1 VTVDEIATLFDSYD
15 RFRNDRLR
23 PGNCRH
29 AELIATLEA
38 LGRSDGRPVTVTN
51 VGFSLE
57 RRPIQE
63 VRFGEGPTRVLLW
76 SQMHG
81 DEPTA
86 TLALCDLFTFLVRC
100 HPAPA
105 WLEIILQRLTVSVIP
120 MLNPDGAERPH
131 RCTAALIDMNR
142 DAVALRT
149 PEARIL
155 RDVHKNLRPSFAFNL
170 HDQSVS
176 SVGRS
181 RAVAAMALL
190 APPPDETRTIT
201 PNRLCAMKLGAVIAR
216 ALYPFAEG
224 HLATYDDVYEP
235 RAFGDLFQ
243 AMGTPTLL
251 IESGQWPGDP
261 DKEHVRC
268 LNFTGLLCALSA
280 IAEGTVDSADLADYT
295 SLPVNGRMMV
305 DLIVHNVRLQATNGW
320 SEVVGMALMRER
332 ARGGVLVL
340 KEVGDVGL
348 YGALRT
354 LDAGGAMVP
363 AERLKID
370 EPLDESVL
378 RGLS

>member
-1 VTVDEIATLFDSYD
+1 MTVDEIAALFSSFD
-15 RFRNDRLR
+15 RFRNDGLR

-29 AELIATLEA
+29 AEVLATLERLA
-38 LGRSDGRPVTVTN
+38 PGGGPLTVREIGSSLEGRSIR
-51 VGFSLE
+51 
-57 RRPIQE
+57 E
-63 VRFGEGPTRVLLW
+63 VRFGSGPTSVLLW

-86 TLALCDLFTFLVRC
+86 TLALCDLFVFLVRC

-105 WLEIILQRLTVSVIP
+105 WLENILRRLTVSVVP

-155 RDVHKNLRPSFAFNL
+155 REVHARLRPSFAFNL

-181 RAVAAMALL
+181 RAVAALALL
-190 APPPDETRTIT
+190 APPPDEARTIT
-201 PNRLCAMKLGAVIAR
+201 PTRLAAMKLGAVLAR
-216 ALYPFAEG
+216 ALHPFAAG

-243 AMGTPTLL
+243 ALGTPTLL
-251 IESGQWPGDP
+251 IESGQWPEDP
-261 DKEHVRC
+261 DKDHVRL

-280 IAEGTVDSADLADYT
+280 IAEGTVDGADLADYT
-295 SLPVNGRMMV
+295 SLPVNGRLMV
-305 DLIVHNVRLQATNGW
+305 DLIVRNVCLQAANGW
-320 SEVVGMALMRER
+320 TEMVGLALMRER
-332 ARGGVLVL
+332 ALGGVLVL
-340 KEVGDVGL
+340 KEVGDVEL

-354 LDAGGAMVP
+354 LDAEGALVP

-370 EPLDESVL
+370 EPLNGSVL
-378 RGLS
+378 PGLS

>member
-1 VTVDEIATLFDSYD
+1 VTVDEIAALFVSHD

-29 AELIATLEA
+29 AEVMAVLER
-38 LGRSDGRPVTVTN
+38 LGRSGGQSVTVTE
-51 VGFSLE
+51 VGSSLE
-57 RRPIQE
+57 RRHIQE

-86 TLALCDLFTFLVRC
+86 TLALCDLFAFLVRC

-105 WLEIILQRLTVSVIP
+105 WLENILRRLTVSVIP

-155 RDVHKNLRPSFAFNL
+155 RDAHASLRPSFAFNL

-190 APPPDETRTIT
+190 APPPDEARTVT
-201 PNRLCAMKLGAVIAR
+201 PNRLSAMKLGAVIAR
-216 ALYPFAEG
+216 ALHPFAAG

-243 AMGTPTLL
+243 ALGTPTLL

-261 DKEHVRC
+261 DKEYVRR
-268 LNFTGLLCALSA
+268 LNFAGLLCALSA
-280 IAEGTVDSADLADYT
+280 IAEETVDGADLADYT
-295 SLPVNGRMMV
+295 SLPVNGRMMA
-305 DLIVHNVRLQATNGW
+305 DLIVRNVRLQAANGW
-320 SEVVGMALMRER
+320 SEVVGLAFMRER

-340 KEVGDVGL
+340 KEVGDVEL

-354 LDAGGAMVP
+354 LDAGGATVP
-363 AERLKID
+363 AEQLKID
-370 EPLDESVL
+370 EPLEGSVL
-378 RGLS
+378 PGMS